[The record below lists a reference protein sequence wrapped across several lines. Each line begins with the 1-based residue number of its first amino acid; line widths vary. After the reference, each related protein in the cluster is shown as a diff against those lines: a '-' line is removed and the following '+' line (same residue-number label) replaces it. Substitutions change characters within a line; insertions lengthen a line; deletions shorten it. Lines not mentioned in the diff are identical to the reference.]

1 MNGIESVGIRSASPP
16 LAEDGHAA
24 WGALRGDF
32 QDLDILMIQSA
43 ETQRRAGEA
52 IRRANRAERRRMV
65 EAAARAIE
73 NAALWQLASAVS
85 GSLVSI
91 GAAALPMLANLN
103 QPATMLLQTLD
114 AAWSKQNPCDLAAAM
129 ENASGKRLELAATE
143 AGEAAQRGQDL
154 IAAARD
160 IERRMIDRL
169 SELER
174 TGSESRRAALS
185 RR

>member
-16 LAEDGHAA
+16 PEEEHAA
-24 WGALRGDF
+24 GGALRGDF
-32 QDLDILMIQSA
+32 GDLDILMIQSA
-43 ETQRRAGEA
+43 EAQRRAGEA

-85 GSLVSI
+85 GSIVSI
-91 GAAALPMLANLN
+91 GTAALPPLMDLPR
-103 QPATMLLQTLD
+103 PATMLLQALD
-114 AAWSKQNPCDLAAAM
+114 AAWSKLNPCDLAAAF
-129 ENASGKRLELAATE
+129 ENASGKRRELAATE
-143 AGEAAQRGQDL
+143 AGEAAQTGQDL

-174 TGSESRRAALS
+174 TGAESRRAALS